1 MEDFSATLLHMIKAA
16 ETTLGLAIVCIVLST
31 AIGLILGISGILTGK
46 VVSGLI
52 RSVVYVVRGIPIL
65 VQLFLI
71 YFGLPF
77 FGVLVDP
84 YAVAALAISIHIS
97 AYVAEIVRGSIISLP
112 KAQNAGG
119 LALGMMPGQVVWW
132 VTLPQALKAAL
143 PPYVSLTPITI
154 KATSLASIISIWEL
168 TLASKEVANQTL
180 QTFEVFG
187 TALVLYFVICYPFTW
202 LGNRLEKRLTAYR
215 H

>member
-1 MEDFSATLLHMIKAA
+1 MEDFGSTLLHMIKAA

-31 AIGLILGISGILTGK
+31 AIGLILGISGILAGK

-52 RSVVYVVRGIPIL
+52 RSVVYIVRGIPIL

-112 KAQNAGG
+112 KAQNEGG

>member
-1 MEDFSATLLHMIKAA
+1 MEDFGSTLLHMIKAA
-16 ETTLGLAIVCIVLST
+16 EITLGLAMVCIVLST
-31 AIGLILGISGILTGK
+31 AIGLILGISGILAGK

-52 RSVVYVVRGIPIL
+52 RSVVYIVRGIPIL

-112 KAQNAGG
+112 KAQNEGG

>member
-1 MEDFSATLLHMIKAA
+1 MEDFSATLLHMVKAA
-16 ETTLGLAIVCIVLST
+16 ETTLGLAMVCIVLST
-31 AIGLILGISGILTGK
+31 AIGLILGISGILAGK

-52 RSVVYVVRGIPIL
+52 RSVVYIVRGIPIL

-84 YAVAALAISIHIS
+84 YAVAAVAISLHIS

-112 KAQNAGG
+112 KAQNEGG

>member
-1 MEDFSATLLHMIKAA
+1 M
-16 ETTLGLAIVCIVLST
+16 VCIVLST
-31 AIGLILGISGILTGK
+31 AIGLILGISGILAGK

-52 RSVVYVVRGIPIL
+52 RSVVYIVRGIPIL

-112 KAQNAGG
+112 KAQNEGG